1 MAVQFKYDQAVKRL
15 EEILRDIESDG
26 QDVDSLVDRLKEA
39 KDLIKKC
46 REKLFNVEAEL
57 KKISEDEGD

>member
-15 EEILRDIESDG
+15 EEILRDIENDG